1 MSLVDPPEPAD
12 GAITTEAF
20 LAGLDAGWDPPEPE
34 PEADAST
41 SDPPGLMDPP
51 APDDPP
57 EPLCEPGAPL
67 PLAEPPRIVLASEP
81 TPVDGARTPHAPVT
95 RADLEAI
102 GQQAFQLSYPL
113 AEERHG

>member
-1 MSLVDPPEPAD
+1 MSLVDPPEPAS
-12 GAITTEAF
+12 AEITTDEF
-20 LAGLDAGWDPPEPE
+20 MAGQDAGWDPPEPE

-41 SDPPGLMDPP
+41 SDPPGLEDPP

-67 PLAEPPRIVLASEP
+67 PLAEPPRIVPDLEP
-81 TPVDGARTPHAPVT
+81 AADQPCARHAPVT

-102 GQQAFQLSYPL
+102 GQQTFQLSYPL
-113 AEERHG
+113 PEEPRR